1 MFLLRCS
8 LLLAASVGLS
18 GCDIPYLNL
27 GDSPEK
33 READGKAI
41 GGACRHALRG
51 IEDCYNLNPSAHRPA
66 VFAGWKEMDQYMRE
80 NSIEGKPT
88 VIPVPAPPP
97 PPAPPPAASAPP
109 KEEVVETTEPAPKN
123 KPKSK

>member
-1 MFLLRCS
+1 MSSLRLCMVFVAGVS
-8 LLLAASVGLS
+8 LA

-51 IEDCYNLNPSAHRPA
+51 IEDCYNLNPAAHRPA
-66 VFAGWKEMDQYMRE
+66 VFAGWKEMDQYMRD
-80 NSIEGKPT
+80 NAIEGKPT
-88 VIPVPAPPP
+88 VIPVPAPP
-97 PPAPPPAASAPP
+97 APPTPAVPPPP
-109 KEEVVETTEPAPKN
+109 KEEVVETKDEAPPKA
-123 KPKSK
+123 KSKSK

>member
-1 MFLLRCS
+1 MSLLR
-8 LLLAASVGLS
+8 LLLVSAAWMNLA

-51 IEDCYNLNPSAHRPA
+51 IEDCYNLNPAAHRPA

-88 VIPVPAPPP
+88 VIPVPP
-97 PPAPPPAASAPP
+97 PPAPPAAPAPPAPP
-109 KEEVVETTEPAPKN
+109 KEEVVESNEPPSKN
-123 KPKSK
+123 KPKTK